1 MAVAKA
7 GQQVAWSGVQYWA
20 VGDVLIGLGSCG
32 IGGQRP
38 GKQLMHAV
46 WWAVCTRL
54 EAPWRFASTWPQK
67 VIPQDQPNVS
77 ERGE

>member
-32 IGGQRP
+32 IGGQ
-38 GKQLMHAV
+38 
-46 WWAVCTRL
+46 
-54 EAPWRFASTWPQK
+54 
-67 VIPQDQPNVS
+67 DQRSN
-77 ERGE
+77 